1 MIIKCL
7 MAMSDYNFVNCFEAY
22 VPDDEVD
29 IESMSSINAAITDAA
44 TQIISDYNFNENQK
58 VVELIVCS
66 APGLA
71 GERPD
76 INTAYS
82 SGTIVDVNQPAL
94 VERLVGSVSSF
105 MLSEEDREVLQF
117 AFYNN
122 GNMETIRRSRFIRQ
136 LVSAHPTRFA
146 FAEYPVEGKTRDVQE
161 EMLTP
166 FSLELDS
173 IIGTF
178 LHGEEF

>member
-29 IESMSSINAAITDAA
+29 TESMSSINAAITDAA
-44 TQIISDYNFNENQK
+44 MQIISDYNFNENQK

-66 APGLA
+66 AQGLA

-105 MLSEEDREVLQF
+105 MLCEEDREVLQF

-122 GNMETIRRSRFIRQ
+122 GGMETIRRSRFIRQ
-136 LVSAHPTRFA
+136 SVGDGFA

-173 IIGTF
+173 VIGTF
-178 LHGEEF
+178 LHSEEF

>member
-22 VPDDEVD
+22 VPDDEVNT
-29 IESMSSINAAITDAA
+29 ESLALINAAITRVAM
-44 TQIISDYNFNENQK
+44 QIIGDYNFNENQK

-66 APGLA
+66 APGSA

-76 INTAYS
+76 IITTYS
-82 SGTIVDVNQPAL
+82 SGTVVDVNGPAL
-94 VERLVGSVSSF
+94 VERLVDSVSSF
-105 MLSEEDREVLQF
+105 VLSEEDREVLQF
-117 AFYNN
+117 AFYSNS
-122 GNMETIRRSRFIRQ
+122 GMETIRRSRFIRQ
-136 LVSAHPTRFA
+136 LVSVHPTRFA
-146 FAEYPVEGKTRDVQE
+146 FAEFPVEGKTRDVQE